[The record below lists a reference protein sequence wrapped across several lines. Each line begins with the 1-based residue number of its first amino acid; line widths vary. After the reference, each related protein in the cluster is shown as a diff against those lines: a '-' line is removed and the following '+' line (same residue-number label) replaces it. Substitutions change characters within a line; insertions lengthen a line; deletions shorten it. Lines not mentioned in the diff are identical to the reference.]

1 MVEEGPEERP
11 DEERLRES
19 ADAHKGAWEQTI
31 ADMHA
36 LAEER
41 EENGWEAVTVIA
53 GDTGTEGPDEGVEG
67 RYGLVFVAPGNRAEP
82 FTEAFE
88 RGTFPKYNV
97 YRNELEGR
105 VFLVVELLDPE
116 TETVILV
123 AGNFLQMNAFGT
135 VRAAKEEGKMYTH
148 VQKLDTTH
156 LGSFEHDGYE
166 KFFPDADRILQDYD
180 AAVE

>member
-11 DEERLRES
+11 DEERLRQS
-19 ADAHKGAWEQTI
+19 ADVHKDAWEQTI

-41 EENGWEAVTVIA
+41 EENGWKAVTVIA

-67 RYGLVFVAPGNRAEP
+67 RYGLVFVVPGNKEEP

-88 RGTFPKYNV
+88 QGTFPKYNV

-116 TETVILV
+116 TETVILL
-123 AGNFLQMNAFGT
+123 AGNFLQMDAFGA
-135 VRAAKEEGKMYTH
+135 VRAAKRDEKMYTH
-148 VQKLDTTH
+148 VQKLDATH